1 MVPEKLG
8 AGNGEGR
15 GEGKRPDKG
24 DSGFVPWLDND
35 ATPVITKCMTYRQ
48 TMISNTLKRTMI
60 KLIWFSEKCLNIT
73 SLIDLLFLHLSVF
86 DRDGIGCEGG
96 NGYYT

>member
-35 ATPVITKCMTYRQ
+35 ATPVITKCMMYRQ
-48 TMISNTLKRTMI
+48 NHDRQH
-60 KLIWFSEKCLNIT
+60 FEKDNDYLN
-73 SLIDLLFLHLSVF
+73 SVF
-86 DRDGIGCEGG
+86 
-96 NGYYT
+96 